1 MKKNSEKKQKTKN
14 KNINMYK
21 HLFGPVP
28 SRRLG
33 MSLGI
38 DLIPKKVCSL
48 NCVYCEVG
56 KTTKLTIDR
65 MEYVKYNEVIAELNQ
80 FMSSK
85 PKIDYMTFSGSGEP
99 TLNSR
104 IGDVLNFVKK
114 NYPEIKTAVLT
125 NGTLLFDE
133 KLRTELLQADVILPS
148 LDAAS
153 QEVFEKIDRPNSNLK
168 IETYIQG
175 LIDLR
180 KEYKGKIWLEIFLL
194 KDYNNSKE
202 ELDSLKRA
210 IQKIHP
216 DSIQLNTLDRPG
228 TVNDLKP
235 LSKTELQEIV
245 DYWDM
250 PNVEII
256 ASVQERIAV
265 ESYSGNIETA
275 ILDTIARRPCTLDDL
290 HHFLGVHVNEINKYL
305 GTLEANN
312 KIETVQLERG
322 VFYELKH
329 K

>member
-1 MKKNSEKKQKTKN
+1 
-14 KNINMYK
+14 MYK

-56 KTTKLTIDR
+56 KTTKLTLDR
-65 MEYVKYNEVIAELNQ
+65 MEYVKYSRIIAELKQ
-80 FMSSK
+80 FMSND
-85 PKIDYMTFSGSGEP
+85 PKIDYITFSGSGEP

-104 IGDVLNFVKK
+104 IGEVINFIRKEYPDVK
-114 NYPEIKTAVLT
+114 IAVLT
-125 NGTLLFDE
+125 NGTLLFDQ

-153 QEVFEKIDRPNSNLK
+153 QSTFKKINRPNLNLK

-180 KEYKGKIWLEIFLL
+180 KEYKGNIWLEIFLL
-194 KDYNNSKE
+194 KGYNDSKD
-202 ELDSLKRA
+202 ELDLLKNA
-210 IQKIHP
+210 ILKINP

-228 TVNDLKP
+228 TVAGLIP
-235 LSKTELQEIV
+235 LSKNELQEII
-245 DYWDM
+245 DYW
-250 PNVEII
+250 NLAHVEII
-256 ASVQERIAV
+256 ASAQERTSI
-265 ESYSGNIETA
+265 ESYSGDIETA
-275 ILDTIARRPCTLDDL
+275 ILETIARRPCTLDDL
-290 HHFLGVHVNEINKYL
+290 HSFLGIHVNEINKYL

-312 KIETVQLERG
+312 KIETVNLERG
-322 VFYELKH
+322 VFYGIKH